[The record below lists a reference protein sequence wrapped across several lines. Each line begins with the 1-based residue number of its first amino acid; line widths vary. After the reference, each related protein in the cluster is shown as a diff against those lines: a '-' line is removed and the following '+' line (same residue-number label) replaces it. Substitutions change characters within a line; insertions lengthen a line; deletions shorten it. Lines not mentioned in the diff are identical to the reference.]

1 MQFDKFDKK
10 RKNKISFTDYI
21 KEKYE
26 KAGYKMPSLIY
37 WNVCE
42 RTIPTVHAL
51 SNDNSVKL
59 ISGFSQSAFDSI
71 IKSQAI
77 DPETTMLDILNS
89 KLFDKVRV

>member
-1 MQFDKFDKK
+1 
-10 RKNKISFTDYI
+10 
-21 KEKYE
+21 
-26 KAGYKMPSLIY
+26 MPSLIY

-59 ISGFSQSAFDSI
+59 VSGFSQSAFDNI
-71 IKSQAI
+71 IKSQAF